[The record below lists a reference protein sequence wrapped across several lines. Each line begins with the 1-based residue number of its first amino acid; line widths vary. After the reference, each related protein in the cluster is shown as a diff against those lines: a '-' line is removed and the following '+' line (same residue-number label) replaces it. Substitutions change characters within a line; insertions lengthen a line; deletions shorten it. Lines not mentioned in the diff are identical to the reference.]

1 MGEWMRIIEV
11 SKVTQ
16 AVKEACIE
24 MNFLIDSEVLN
35 RFESALQTEVSEIG
49 QSILL
54 DLIENSEVA
63 RTYKAPIC
71 QDTGM
76 IVAFVKIGQNV
87 RIESGLLSD
96 AIQEGIRQGYED
108 GYLRKSIVSDPILR
122 KNTNDNTPGII
133 YYDLVAG
140 DIFEIELAAKGFG
153 SENMSRSVMLKPSD
167 GIEGIVNF
175 VIDTVEKAGSNPCPP
190 IILGIGIGG
199 TLDKAAQLAKYALL
213 RRLNEPAAEAHIAE
227 LENRLLDAINNL
239 GIGPQGLGGTTT
251 ALAVHIEVFP
261 THIAG
266 LPVVVNINCHASRH
280 KKVVL

>member
-1 MGEWMRIIEV
+1 MRVVEV

-24 MNFLIDSEVLN
+24 MNFLIDSELLN
-35 RFESALQTEVSEIG
+35 SFESALQTEVSEIG
-49 QSILL
+49 KSILL

-87 RIESGLLSD
+87 RIEGGLLSD

-108 GYLRKSIVSDPILR
+108 GYLRKSIVSDPIIR

-133 YYDLVAG
+133 YYDLVAE
-140 DIFEIELAAKGFG
+140 DVFEIELAAKGFG
-153 SENMSRSVMLKPSD
+153 SENMSRSAMLKPSD

-213 RRLNEPAAEAHIAE
+213 RPLNEPSAKTHIAE
-227 LENRLLDAINNL
+227 LENRLLNAINNL

>member
-1 MGEWMRIIEV
+1 MRVVEV
-11 SKVTQ
+11 SMVTQ

-24 MNFLIDSEVLN
+24 MNFLIDSELLN
-35 RFESALQTEVSEIG
+35 SFESALQTEVSEIG
-49 QSILL
+49 KSILL

-87 RIESGLLSD
+87 RIEGGLLSD

-108 GYLRKSIVSDPILR
+108 GYLRKSIVSDPIIR

-133 YYDLVAG
+133 YYDLVAE
-140 DIFEIELAAKGFG
+140 DVFEIELAAKGFG
-153 SENMSRSVMLKPSD
+153 SENMSRSAMLKPSD

-213 RRLNEPAAEAHIAE
+213 RPLNEPSAKTHIAE
-227 LENRLLDAINNL
+227 LENRLLNAINNL